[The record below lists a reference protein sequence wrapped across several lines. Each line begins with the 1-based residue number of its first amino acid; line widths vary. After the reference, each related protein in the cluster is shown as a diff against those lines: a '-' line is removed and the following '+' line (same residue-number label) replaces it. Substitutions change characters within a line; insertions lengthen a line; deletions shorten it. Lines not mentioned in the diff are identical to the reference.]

1 MSDLERDAD
10 RPGQPPEL
18 PPAPLPFLLNLG
30 LVQRALREIFWVTV
44 TLSLLLGSV
53 SGLLAWAMPRI
64 QDRMLRRNRVPGFVR
79 ELRNSL
85 LGIDNSMGASPADLG
100 IAIAWSHPIIIALI
114 AAHAIIVCTRI
125 LAAEVERGTVDVLLA
140 LPVSRLRLFL
150 SETFAWFM
158 SAVMLFAG
166 MYAGTFVGSRFV
178 EENLRPDFVN
188 LLVVLAN
195 LVLVYSCIGMIAMVG
210 AVMWDRRVRAVLAA
224 IIITVLSVLINFL
237 HTLDDSLAFTKQF
250 RFLSILDYYRPIDAL
265 MNGNWPWRNLGVLAG
280 VTLGLWIIAAAWLS
294 RRDVTTT

>member
-1 MSDLERDAD
+1 MSETN
-10 RPGQPPEL
+10 QPPAQAEL

-53 SGLLAWAMPRI
+53 SGLLAYAMPRI
-64 QDRMLRRNRVPGFVR
+64 QERVMRRNRVPGFVR

-100 IAIAWSHPIIIALI
+100 IAIAWSHPIIIALV

-140 LPVSRLRLFL
+140 LPVSRFRLFL

-166 MYAGTFVGSRFV
+166 MYAGTYVGSRFV
-178 EENLRPDFVN
+178 AENLRPDFTN

-195 LVLVYSCIGMIAMVG
+195 LVLVYSCIGMIAMLG

-224 IIITVLSVLINFL
+224 IILTVLSVLINFL
-237 HTLDDSLAFTKQF
+237 HALDDSLEFTKQF

-265 MNGNWPWRNLGVLAG
+265 MSGNWPWQNLGVLAG
-280 VTLGLWIIAAAWLS
+280 TTLGLWILAVVWLS